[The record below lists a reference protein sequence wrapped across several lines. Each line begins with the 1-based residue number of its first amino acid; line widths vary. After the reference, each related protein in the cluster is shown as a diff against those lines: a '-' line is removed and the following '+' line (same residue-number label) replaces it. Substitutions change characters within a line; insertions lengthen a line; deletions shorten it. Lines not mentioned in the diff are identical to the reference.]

1 MNGSFK
7 KEWNPHISP
16 SAWQQ
21 GHHVPDA
28 RGTHLY
34 TAVCDM
40 GAHGHMWQLTERP
53 LWFPLGHPPSP
64 AGAYLHWPVTFITP
78 TTTLPSPGKLCSSL
92 SSWLTVLFQFRSTQL
107 STWLPPGPVIRA
119 KTHPSG
125 SFAPVALLTF
135 PELHSALI
143 VPLLT
148 TVKEKIP
155 PGTPGRQL
163 WPPPSTGTVIS
174 FCTCHWAP

>member
-107 STWLPPGPVIRA
+107 STWLPPGPVVRA

-148 TVKEKIP
+148 TVKEKTP
-155 PGTPGRQL
+155 PGSPGRQL
-163 WPPPSTGTVIS
+163 WPPPSTGTGIS